1 MTGSPK
7 HPMADFIASF
17 GAARHLLQQAHEN
30 GSLIEGMVLYVS
42 LIDGFL
48 RTAIILDK
56 QLAGQSDDL
65 DKYVQ
70 QVPGGARF
78 TEKAIYDEAL
88 RRGLIDAKLKAEVV
102 ELYEHR
108 NAIVHRFFLTGL
120 RYTDLEPY
128 LGRYELVYAQVY
140 GVVREL
146 EDRQIREGKGMTV
159 RGDDDDSEEVAS
171 SLADV
176 GRKLGFPVGL
186 S

>member
-1 MTGSPK
+1 M
-7 HPMADFIASF
+7 
-17 GAARHLLQQAHEN
+17 
-30 GSLIEGMVLYVS
+30 
-42 LIDGFL
+42 
-48 RTAIILDK
+48 
-56 QLAGQSDDL
+56 
-65 DKYVQ
+65 
-70 QVPGGARF
+70 
-78 TEKAIYDEAL
+78 
-88 RRGLIDAKLKAEVV
+88 

-140 GVVREL
+140 RMVREL

-176 GRKLGFPVGL
+176 GRKLGFPVGPA
-186 S
+186 